1 MHWVLHKHQAAV
13 IITLF
18 RMHSKNTTTNQM
30 HAFACHIWPSTTTT
44 CVYDVY
50 DTSVCLFS
58 VFVLLCIA
66 RFKWKT
72 KNDVVI
78 SLLRSIAVFFY
89 LPSWVCVYTMEIVV
103 YSTEIHMERDFFYS
117 LNVSIATDEFCG
129 NDNCMKHNFQSKV
142 NTLCS
147 VDIWESFFI
156 TFPCFFI
163 TFL

>member
-1 MHWVLHKHQAAV
+1 MHKYC
-13 IITLF
+13 IKCSNSLF
-18 RMHSKNTTTNQM
+18 FRI
-30 HAFACHIWPSTTTT
+30 AFAKPQQTNVFFPHLAKYYAHN
-44 CVYDVY
+44 VYDV
-50 DTSVCLFS
+50 LFS
-58 VFVLLCIA
+58 VECFFIYFFLLLYCA
-66 RFKWKT
+66 SAPNEERRNF
-72 KNDVVI
+72 D
-78 SLLRSIAVFFY
+78 
-89 LPSWVCVYTMEIVV
+89 TMEIVV